1 MDIAKLSTNMSQINT
16 ASQFGVAMLSKQLD
30 TNEQMGASL
39 IDMMDKSMM
48 ERSVMPHIGSN
59 FDASV

>member
-1 MDIAKLSTNMSQINT
+1 MDIARLSTNMSQINT
-16 ASQFGVAMLSKQLD
+16 TSQFGVAMLSKQLD
-30 TNEQMGASL
+30 TSEKMGASL